1 MVVASGSSDYSK
13 IATLK
18 DAILELKSS
27 YFSTGGIS
35 VKGEKRDELDRRFL
49 LIEHEIDGLLR
60 RRIEYSSKDY
70 EGGSRFL
77 DFTNILNE
85 KENQIIELEKKINN
99 LEERLRRASAREVE
113 LENKIVA
120 LRAENIQL
128 RDKTLTGDRLYNAL
142 QREADLE
149 KAHREIETLRANFA
163 SAASVWK
170 SQLSRLVAK
179 YPTERADLDFEITS
193 ILQRAG
199 VSAYTVNGAEIVE
212 VHSEKTVEVPVQ
224 DSRTKHLIHLLATN
238 LKTLSAKY
246 PKLLTEID
254 TKLVEFFQQ

>member
-99 LEERLRRASAREVE
+99 FEERLRRSSAREVE

-120 LRAENIQL
+120 LRAENIQF

-149 KAHREIETLRANFA
+149 KATREIETLRANFA

-199 VSAYTVNGAEIVE
+199 VSAYTVTE
-212 VHSEKTVEVPVQ
+212 
-224 DSRTKHLIHLLATN
+224 L
-238 LKTLSAKY
+238 
-246 PKLLTEID
+246 KLLKFTVK
-254 TKLVEFFQQ
+254 KLLKFQSKTQEPST